1 MYKFIK
7 TIKQLVVSLYFIS
20 EDLTLG
26 ANSQG
31 QLGATSQRKLGA
43 TSQTKLGATSQRYK
57 FTGSHFPKI
66 KDSHVCIKSSIMP
79 SSIRQSSITQSRINV
94 LSICT
99 SKQVVEHVSP
109 PRVKTSTKRVG
120 AMTHLKSM

>member
-1 MYKFIK
+1 MYKFIE

-20 EDLTLG
+20 EDLTFG
-26 ANSQG
+26 SQFPKTTG
-31 QLGATSQRKLGA
+31 SQFPKTTG
-43 TSQTKLGATSQRYK
+43 SQFPKT
-57 FTGSHFPKI
+57 TGSHFPKI

-109 PRVKTSTKRVG
+109 PRVKTSMKRVG
-120 AMTHLKSM
+120 AMTHLKLM